1 MSSHMETF
9 STTDDSAALFPLPY
23 HGHFSVHR
31 EDIFSEDEF
40 PLAVIWLTD
49 HPDLG
54 LHTHDFTELVL
65 VLDGSARHMT
75 EEGEYL
81 IHPGDV
87 FVIPPGVAHGYTGCD
102 GLELV
107 NIVYETTRLNLP
119 NISLMGFPGYR
130 ALFTLEPAFR
140 SRHEFKGR
148 LHLPPHK
155 YREMAQLVSDLQ
167 EELCRH
173 KDGFHY
179 ICLTLLMQIIG
190 QLSRIYTEMETSTSR
205 SFLRLARVLQ
215 HIESH
220 YADDLKLEDLAKTAG
235 MSIRTLQ
242 RCFQETFAM
251 SPIHFLNRL
260 RVGNACK
267 ELLRSNST
275 IIEVAESVG
284 IVDSNYFSRLFQ
296 QLVGTSPSAYR
307 KTPST
312 FTAPPLVH

>member
-1 MSSHMETF
+1 
-9 STTDDSAALFPLPY
+9 
-23 HGHFSVHR
+23 
-31 EDIFSEDEF
+31 
-40 PLAVIWLTD
+40 
-49 HPDLG
+49 
-54 LHTHDFTELVL
+54 
-65 VLDGSARHMT
+65 
-75 EEGEYL
+75 
-81 IHPGDV
+81 V
-87 FVIPPGVAHGYTGCD
+87 FVIPPGVAHGYAGCD

-107 NIVYETTRLNLP
+107 NIVYETDRLHLP
-119 NISLMGFPGYR
+119 NIGLRGFSGYR

-155 YREMAQLVSDLQ
+155 CREMTQLMNDLQ
-167 EELCRH
+167 EELWRR

-190 QLSRIYTEMETSTSR
+190 QLSRVYTEMETSTSR

-220 YADDLKLEDLAKTAG
+220 YADDLKLEDLAKIAS

-251 SPIHFLNRL
+251 SPIHYLNRL

-267 ELLRSNST
+267 KLLRSNST

-296 QLVGTSPSAYR
+296 QLVGTSPSDYR
-307 KTPST
+307 KKPSSFITPPS
-312 FTAPPLVH
+312 VH

>member
-1 MSSHMETF
+1 MSSQMETF
-9 STTDDSAALFPLPY
+9 STTDDSTALFPLPY
-23 HGHFSVHR
+23 RGHFSAHR

-65 VLDGSARHMT
+65 VLGGSARHMT

-87 FVIPPGVAHGYTGCD
+87 FVIPPGVAHGYTECD
-102 GLELV
+102 RLELV
-107 NIVYETTRLNLP
+107 NIVYETTRLNLH
-119 NISLMGFPGYR
+119 NTSLMEFSGYR
-130 ALFTLEPAFR
+130 ALFTFEPAFR

-148 LHLPPHK
+148 LHLPPEK
-155 YREMAQLVSDLQ
+155 RREVTQLFSELQ
-167 EELCRH
+167 EELWHH
-173 KDGFHY
+173 KDGFHF
-179 ICLTLLMQIIG
+179 ICLTLLMQIVG

-220 YADDLKLEDLAKTAG
+220 YADDLKLEDLAKAAG
-235 MSIRTLQ
+235 MSNRTLQ
-242 RCFQETFAM
+242 RYFQETFAM

-296 QLVGTSPSAYR
+296 QLVGISPSAYR
-307 KTPST
+307 ETPSSFTT
-312 FTAPPLVH
+312 FPSVH

>member
-1 MSSHMETF
+1 MTSQMETF
-9 STTDDSAALFPLPY
+9 STTDDSTAFFPLPY
-23 HGHFSVHR
+23 RGHFSVHR

-65 VLDGSARHMT
+65 VLGGSARHMT

-87 FVIPPGVAHGYTGCD
+87 FVIPPGVAHGYTECD
-102 GLELV
+102 
-107 NIVYETTRLNLP
+107 RLNLP
-119 NISLMGFPGYR
+119 NTSLMGFPGYR

-155 YREMAQLVSDLQ
+155 CREMTQLMTELQ
-167 EELCRH
+167 EELWHH
-173 KDGFHY
+173 KDGFHF
-179 ICLTLLMQIIG
+179 ICLTLLMQIVG
-190 QLSRIYTEMETSTSR
+190 QLSRIYTEVETSTSR
-205 SFLRLARVLQ
+205 SFLRLGRVLQ

-220 YADDLKLEDLAKTAG
+220 YADDLKLEDLAKAAA
-235 MSIRTLQ
+235 MSTRTLQ

-267 ELLRSNST
+267 KLLRSNST
-275 IIEVAESVG
+275 ITEVAESVG

-296 QLVGTSPSAYR
+296 QLVGTSPSDYR
-307 KTPST
+307 KKPSSFTTPPS
-312 FTAPPLVH
+312 VH

>member
-1 MSSHMETF
+1 MSSQMETF
-9 STTDDSAALFPLPY
+9 STTDDFTALFPLPY
-23 HGHFSVHR
+23 RGHFSVHR

-40 PLAVIWLTD
+40 PLAVICLTD

-65 VLDGSARHMT
+65 VLGGSARHMT

-87 FVIPPGVAHGYTGCD
+87 FVIPPGVAHGYSECD
-102 GLELV
+102 RLELV
-107 NIVYETTRLNLP
+107 NIVYETNRLNLP
-119 NISLMGFPGYR
+119 NTGLKGFPGYR

-155 YREMAQLVSDLQ
+155 CREMTQLVSDLQ

-179 ICLTLLMQIIG
+179 ISLTLLQQIIG

-215 HIESH
+215 HIETH
-220 YADDLKLEDLAKTAG
+220 YTDDLKLEDLAKVAG
-235 MSIRTLQ
+235 MSTRTLQ
-242 RCFQETFAM
+242 RYFQETFAM

-267 ELLRSNST
+267 ELVRGNST
-275 IIEVAESVG
+275 ITEVAESVG

-296 QLVGTSPSAYR
+296 QLVGISPSAYR
-307 KTPST
+307 KTPSSFTT
-312 FTAPPLVH
+312 FPSVH